1 MLHNNKDV
9 FMMRKGKLL
18 SLILSLLTLSLVSC
32 ETPPEDA
39 KSENARISKRD
50 GIGQPEALQRDIEDV
65 KNEVIK
71 ERGNLF
77 YSKEFNEAEKTEK
90 EMKEKFKKGNT
101 QEGNEIAIKTLE
113 RYRSIARDTTEKKE
127 KISYLRENIEK
138 YLNDA
143 EANEAYIWIPLEV
156 DEVNNLYFEAARKYK
171 VYDIE
176 NSLGMYS
183 KAFNKA
189 QQTAKKAKESRALK
203 ETDERMYKQLKALEA
218 ASNLSVY
225 NNSKLIKPSP
235 WNGRALIKDKG
246 AYMNLLDLEG
256 GIYLLGKVDF
266 PLVLAYEEEAEE
278 IKRSDSNK
286 FKTLQLIEKSRQLWE
301 QGLEAKNLNNLRLA
315 NELFL
320 DSARYL
326 EAYQSHA
333 SKDLYIVKIGN
344 TLWGISKK
352 LYQDPYLWPKIWFAN
367 RQKIQNPDL
376 IHKDWKIII
385 PS

>member
-1 MLHNNKDV
+1 
-9 FMMRKGKLL
+9 MMRKNKLLLLMLSVFAL
-18 SLILSLLTLSLVSC
+18 SLISC

-39 KSENARISKRD
+39 NNKDAKISKSKEIKETGD
-50 GIGQPEALQRDIEDV
+50 VQRDIEEI
-65 KNEVIK
+65 KNEVIR

-90 EMKEKFKKGNT
+90 EMKAKFAKGMT
-101 QEGNEIAIKTLE
+101 KEGNDIAIKALE
-113 RYRSIARDTTEKKE
+113 RYRSIARDTIEKKE
-127 KISYLRENIEK
+127 KINYLKENIEK

-156 DEVNNLYFEAARKYK
+156 DEVNNLYFEATRKYK

-189 QQTAKKAKESRALK
+189 QQTAKRAKESRALK

-218 ASNLSVY
+218 ASNLPVY
-225 NNSKLIKPSP
+225 SNNKLIKPSP

-246 AYMNLLDLEG
+246 EYMNLLNLEG
-256 GIYLLGKVDF
+256 GTYLLGKVDF
-266 PLVLAYEEEAEE
+266 PLVLAYEEEAKE
-278 IKRSDSNK
+278 IKKADSTK

-301 QGLEAKNLNNLRLA
+301 QGLEAKKLNNLRLA

-326 EAYQSHA
+326 EAYQSYA
-333 SKDLYIVKIGN
+333 TRELYIIKIGN

-352 LYQDPYLWPKIWFAN
+352 LYNDPYLWPKIWFAN
-367 RQKIQNPDL
+367 RQKIQNPD
-376 IHKDWKIII
+376 IIYEDWKIII
-385 PS
+385 PSK

>member
-1 MLHNNKDV
+1 
-9 FMMRKGKLL
+9 MMKKNKLL
-18 SLILSLLTLSLVSC
+18 CLMLSAFILSVLSC
-32 ETPPEDA
+32 ETSPEDG
-39 KSENARISKRD
+39 EDGNARISKRN
-50 GIGQPEALQRDIEDV
+50 GVGRPEDLQRDVEDV
-65 KNEVIK
+65 KNEVIR

-77 YSKEFNEAEKTEK
+77 YSKEFNEAERAEK
-90 EMKEKFKKGNT
+90 EMKEKFKKGET
-101 QEGNEIAIKTLE
+101 QKGNEIALKALE
-113 RYRSIARDTTEKKE
+113 RYRNIARDTVEKKE
-127 KISYLRENIEK
+127 KISYLRENIER

-143 EANEAYIWIPLEV
+143 EANEAYVWIPLEV
-156 DEVNNLYFEAARKYK
+156 DEVNNLYFEATRKYK

-189 QQTAKKAKESRALK
+189 QQTAKRAKESRALK

-225 NNSKLIKPSP
+225 SDSKLIKPSP

-246 AYMNLLDLEG
+246 AYTNLLDLEG
-256 GIYLLGKVDF
+256 GVYLLGKVDF

-286 FKTLQLIEKSRQLWE
+286 FKTLQLIERSRQLWE
-301 QGLEAKNLNNLRLA
+301 QGLEARKLNNLRLA

-333 SKDLYIVKIGN
+333 SRELYVVKIGN

-352 LYQDPYLWPKIWFAN
+352 LYKDPYLWPKIWFAN

-385 PS
+385 PSK

>member
-1 MLHNNKDV
+1 
-9 FMMRKGKLL
+9 MMRKGKLL

-50 GIGQPEALQRDIEDV
+50 GIGQPEVLQRDIEDV